1 MSASVGTARA
11 AGQPAAQRSLAPV
24 REAMLYRAHARAG
37 QIIAGA
43 RHQAG
48 DMLEQA
54 RAEAAGNLAMAR
66 QEGQQQAALLAAAR
80 RNHGRQDAQAI
91 LLRAQRDAY
100 DLLRAQ
106 VRAAV
111 TGLRREPGYEQMKE
125 RLTELAVRLAGP
137 GATVTEHPD
146 GGVVVR
152 TPEVVVDCSLP
163 RLADAAV
170 AALGPQVAGL
180 WEPGRGGTP

>member
-1 MSASVGTARA
+1 MSAAARA
-11 AGQPAAQRSLAPV
+11 VGQPASRRSLAPV
-24 REAMLYRAHARAG
+24 REAMLYRAHAQAG

-43 RHQAG
+43 RRQAG

-54 RAEAAGNLAMAR
+54 QAQAAGNLAIASR
-66 QEGQQQAALLAAAR
+66 AGQQQAVSLAAAR
-80 RNHGRQDAQAI
+80 RNRGRRDAQAI

-100 DLLRAQ
+100 DLLQAK

-111 TGLRREPGYEQMKE
+111 TGLRYEPGYEQMKG
-125 RLTELAVRLAGP
+125 RLTELAVGLAGP

-146 GGVVVR
+146 GGVVAR

-180 WEPGRGGTP
+180 WEPDHGGTP